1 MKRFLSVLLTFAFM
15 FSTLASADEGMWLY
29 NAPPKDKIKATYGF
43 ELTQEWLDHVRLS
56 SVRFNN
62 GGSGSFVS
70 ADGLTFTNH
79 HVGAGCVQQ
88 LSTEGHDYIKT
99 GFYAKTQAEEAKCPN
114 LELNQLVGIEDV
126 TDKVNVGVKPEM
138 SAADAGQAQRAAM
151 SQIEKD
157 CSTATGLRCDVVI
170 FYSGQVYN
178 LYKYK
183 KYTDVRLVFAPEFD
197 IAFFGGDPDNFT
209 YPRYDL
215 DITFFR
221 VYENGKPAHLDNYL
235 QWSRTGV
242 KDGDLIFV
250 SGHPGN
256 TGRMLTMAQIEFL
269 RDVQYPSTL
278 KLLHRRVTLLQ
289 EFSKQSEENA
299 RIAKEDIFG
308 LQNSEKAITGY
319 QSGLLDKTIMEV
331 KATDQAKLRAAFKA
345 DPKNAAAADPWEEI
359 AQAIKLQQSIYPSLT
374 YLERLRGFNSHLA
387 QAARLLV
394 RAAAE
399 KPKPNQERMRE
410 FRDSNLPSFE
420 QQLFSTEPIYKNLET
435 ALLTDSLSEMQD
447 ALGKDNADVQKVLQ
461 VKSPADAAK
470 DLITSTKLDDVAVRK
485 QLYQGGQTAIDAS
498 TDPLIVAMR
507 ALDPAARVARKQFE
521 DKVDAVVR
529 RDGTIVAKARF
540 AQSGFAQPPDAT
552 FTLRLSYGAV
562 KGYEEN
568 GKPIAFAT
576 NIAGA
581 YEHAAEHDSKS
592 PYNLPESWMKSKAS
606 LDLKTPLNF
615 VSTADIIG
623 GNSGSPTVNKKGEVV
638 GIIFDGNIESLPWN
652 FAFSDVQGRAVSVDS
667 RGIQEALRKVY
678 GAAALADELLGSKP
692 EGAKAGK

>member
-1 MKRFLSVLLTFAFM
+1 MKRFLAVLLSFAFI
-15 FSTLASADEGMWLY
+15 FSTLATADEGMWLY
-29 NAPPKDKIKATYGF
+29 NAPPKDKIKAKYGF
-43 ELTQEWLDHVRLS
+43 EVTQAWLDHLRLS

-126 TDKVNVGVKPEM
+126 TDKVNAGVKPEM
-138 SAADAGQAQRAAM
+138 SAADANQAQRAAM

-157 CSTATGLRCDVVI
+157 CTTATGLRCDVVT

-183 KYTDVRLVFAPEFD
+183 KYTDVRLVFAPEFG

-221 VYENGKPAHLDNYL
+221 VYENDKPAHLDHYL
-235 QWSRTGV
+235 QWSQTGV
-242 KDGDLIFV
+242 KEGDLIFV

-256 TGRMLTMAQIEFL
+256 TGRMLTMAQLEFL
-269 RDVQYPSTL
+269 RDVQYPMSL
-278 KLLHRRVTLLQ
+278 KLFQRRIALLK

-299 RIAKEDIFG
+299 RIANEDIFG
-308 LQNSEKAITGY
+308 LQNSQKAITGY
-319 QSGLLDKTIMEV
+319 QSGLLDKAIMDA
-331 KATDQAKLRAAFKA
+331 KAADETKLRASFKA
-345 DPKNAAAADPWEEI
+345 NPKNAGAVDPWDEI
-359 AQAIKLQQSIYPSLT
+359 AQAIKVQQSIYPNLT
-374 YLERLRGFNSHLA
+374 YLERQRGFNSHLA
-387 QAARLLV
+387 QTARVLV
-394 RAAAE
+394 RVAAE

-420 QQLFSTEPIYKNLET
+420 QQLFSTEPIYKNLEI
-435 ALLTDSLSEMQD
+435 ALFADSLSEMQD
-447 ALGKDNADVQKVLQ
+447 ALGKDNPDVQKVLQ
-461 VKSPADAAK
+461 GKTPAEAAK
-470 DLITSTKLDDVAVRK
+470 DFITNTKLEDVAVRK
-485 QLYQGGQTAIDAS
+485 QLYEGGQAAVDAS
-498 TDPLIVAMR
+498 TDPLIVMMR
-507 ALDPAARVARKQFE
+507 AIDPAARAARKQWE

-529 RDGTIVAKARF
+529 RDGTVVAKARF

-562 KGYEEN
+562 KGYQES
-568 GKPIAFAT
+568 GKAIPFAT
-576 NIAGA
+576 NLGGA
-581 YEHAAEHDSKS
+581 YEHAAEHDSKP
-592 PYNLPESWMKSKAS
+592 PYNLPESWMKAKPS
-606 LDLKTPLNF
+606 LDLKTPFNF
-615 VSTADIIG
+615 VATPDIIG

-652 FAFSDVQGRAVSVDS
+652 FAFSDVQGRSVSVDS
-667 RGIQEALRKVY
+667 RGIQEALRKIY
-678 GAAALADELLGSKP
+678 GATALADELLGRKA